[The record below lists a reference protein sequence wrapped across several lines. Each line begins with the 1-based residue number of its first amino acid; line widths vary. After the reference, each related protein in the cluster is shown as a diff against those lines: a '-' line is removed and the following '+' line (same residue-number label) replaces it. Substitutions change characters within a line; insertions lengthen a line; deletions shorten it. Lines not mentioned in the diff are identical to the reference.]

1 MATDPETPERPEPE
15 APEETPTEAADTA
28 EPAGEQDPGNEAEYE
43 EAVERPDGFDGEAE
57 ASAVEAPRTVEQE
70 RDEYLDLARRTQA
83 ELENFRKRVAR
94 DQATTTTRAKAGI
107 VRELLPVVDNL
118 ERALG
123 AAAEA
128 EAGVS
133 DGIRLVLSELAA
145 VLERNGVS
153 AFDPSGEPFDPTFHE
168 AISTQPANGG
178 DSGVVLNV
186 VEKGYRAGE
195 TVLRPARVVVSG

>member
-94 DQATTTTRAKAGI
+94 DQATTTARAKAGI